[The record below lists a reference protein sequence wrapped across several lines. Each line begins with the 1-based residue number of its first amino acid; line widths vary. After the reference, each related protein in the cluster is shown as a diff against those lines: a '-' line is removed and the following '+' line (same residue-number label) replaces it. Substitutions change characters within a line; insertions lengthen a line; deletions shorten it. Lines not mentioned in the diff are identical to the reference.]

1 MKIKIYG
8 VILASTLFFSF
19 TALNLKYKSIQ
30 NNPKIVENNVFYS
43 FLFEF
48 NNKIYDT
55 FFKNRENHQKK
66 DNVFLIDIDEES
78 VRELGRWPWS
88 REVIATIWDNAM
100 KNGVKVIANDI
111 IFSEAQN
118 TKADG
123 RLEEVIKKYPSQIIL
138 GTFGEGL
145 ILYQNPPYQDYCFV
159 ESFRRSGGDKIVT
172 LNATLIFDDTNSQFE
187 QLFFSNELKAIFDD
201 LDQKFEKS
209 YLSQTNK
216 KSVQDLDVYQKNS
229 LISEKGRNLVQYCY
243 RWLTE
248 KDEYL
253 KQAGQELLQSYDNT
267 LNRIPGYEKLSS
279 LSDKIKKF
287 KDDVNQ
293 LLIPQYASWPAN
305 VHEVQTAAEY
315 TATFNADLD
324 FDGVIRHYPLV
335 YRAGNKTNLSFIP
348 SLALQT
354 YLLATG
360 YQAVFYPKL
369 KNNVKTIGNVVI
381 KDLETEKDVMS
392 LPVDSNGRLII
403 NYYGR
408 KNSIPSISARDLFHG
423 DIAEM
428 TVRLNGEPIKDKN
441 NEPVKFKKAEWLK
454 DKAAVIGPTAT
465 GIFDLRNTPVEK
477 DLPGVEIHLS
487 VLGNL
492 FDQTFMRVPTDEIKI
507 SIIVLFF
514 LAATL
519 AGLFLYSNLLVASL
533 YLLLVNYG
541 LYKAAL
547 HNFQRNL
554 YFELLAPTI
563 LFTVSTYIVFL
574 IYIYFFET
582 KKSKEI
588 KNTFSK
594 YVSKEIVEEILKNQE
609 NLELKGQ
616 KLKMTVFFSDIRSF
630 TTLSEEM
637 DPQELSA
644 MLNKYFTPMS
654 EMIFG
659 TNGTIDKF
667 MGDAIM
673 ALFGAPL
680 NYPDHP
686 KKACLAA
693 LKCFEKLA
701 EVNIDFK
708 KRNWPEIK
716 IGIGINTGIM
726 VAGNIG
732 SDQIQSYTVIG
743 DEVNLAQRLESL
755 TKNYHARILISENTY
770 LEVKNDFVA
779 REVDIVR
786 VKGKNRPVK
795 IYELLSQGTSH
806 PEMPFLYQ
814 YQAAIELYYTKK
826 FAEAEKAFAELLK
839 IKPDDYLCQMY
850 LERTQYCKDN
860 AVPETWDGVFD
871 RRKS

>member
-8 VILASTLFFSF
+8 IILAAILFFSF
-19 TALNLKYKSIQ
+19 IGVNLKYKSIQ
-30 NNPKIVENNVFYS
+30 NNPEVVENNIFYS

-48 NNKIYDT
+48 NNKIYDS
-55 FFKNRENHQKK
+55 FFKNKQERQKK
-66 DNVFLIDIDEES
+66 ENVFLIDIDEDS

-88 REVIATIWDNAM
+88 REVIATIWDNSM

-111 IFSEAQN
+111 IFSETQSA
-118 TKADG
+118 KADG
-123 RLEEVIKKYPSQIIL
+123 RLEEVIKKYPSQIVL
-138 GTFGEGL
+138 GTFGEGP

-187 QLFFSNELKAIFDD
+187 QVFFSNELKAIFDD
-201 LDQKFEKS
+201 LDQQFEKS
-209 YLSQTNK
+209 YLQHANK
-216 KSVQDLDVYQKNS
+216 KSVQDLGFYQKNS
-229 LISEKGRNLVQYCY
+229 LVAEKSRNLVQYCY

-248 KDEYL
+248 DDEYL
-253 KQAGQELLQSYDNT
+253 KNAGQELLQSYDST
-267 LNRIPGYEKLSS
+267 LNRIPGYDKISS
-279 LSDKIKKF
+279 LSDKIRRF
-287 KDDVNQ
+287 KEDVNQ

-305 VHEVQTAAEY
+305 VHEIQTAAEY

-324 FDGVIRHYPLV
+324 FDGVIRHYPLI

-369 KNNVKTIGNVVI
+369 ENNIKTIGHVVI
-381 KDLETEKDVMS
+381 KDIEAEKDIMF

-408 KNSIPSISARDLFHG
+408 KNSLPSVSARDLFHN
-423 DIAEM
+423 DNPEI
-428 TVRLNGEPIKDKN
+428 VVHLNNEPIKVN
-441 NEPVKFKKAEWLK
+441 KAEWLRGK
-454 DKAAVIGPTAT
+454 TAVMGPTAT

-492 FDQTFMRVPTDEIKI
+492 FDKTFMQVPADEFKI
-507 SIIVLFF
+507 SVLVLLL
-514 LAATL
+514 LAMTL
-519 AGLFLYSNLLVASL
+519 AGLFLYSNLFAASL
-533 YLLLVNYG
+533 YLLVVNYG
-541 LYKAAL
+541 IYKAVL

-563 LFTVSTYIVFL
+563 LFTISTYIIFL

-582 KKSKEI
+582 RKSKEI
-588 KNTFSK
+588 KRTFSK

-637 DPQELSA
+637 DPQELSS

-673 ALFGAPL
+673 ALFGAPI

-686 KKACLAA
+686 KKACIAA

-701 EVNIDFK
+701 EVNKDFK
-708 KRNWPEIK
+708 KHNWPEIK
-716 IGIGINTGIM
+716 IGIGINTGVM

-770 LEVKNDFVA
+770 LEVKNEFVV

-795 IYELLSQGTSH
+795 IYELICMGTTHSETSFFNDYH
-806 PEMPFLYQ
+806 NSLK
-814 YQAAIELYYTKK
+814 LYYEKK
-826 FAEAEKAFAELLK
+826 FTEAEAAFTRLLK
-839 IKPDDYLCQMY
+839 SKPDDYLCKMY
-850 LERTQYCKDN
+850 LERTQYCQSN
-860 AVPETWDGVFD
+860 TVPEAWDGVFD

>member
-1 MKIKIYG
+1 M
-8 VILASTLFFSF
+8 
-19 TALNLKYKSIQ
+19 LNYKYKSIQ
-30 NNPKIVENNVFYS
+30 NNPEVVENNVFYS

-55 FFKNRENHQKK
+55 FFKNKEERQKS
-66 DNVFLIDIDEES
+66 DNVFLIDIDEDS

-88 REVIATIWDNAM
+88 REIIATIWENSL

-118 TKADG
+118 KQADG
-123 RLEEVIKKYPSQIIL
+123 RLEEVIKKYPAQIIL
-138 GTFGEGL
+138 GTFGEGP
-145 ILYQNPPYQDYCFV
+145 ITYGNPPYQDYCFV

-172 LNATLIFDDTNSQFE
+172 LNATLTLDDSSSQFE

-201 LDQKFEKS
+201 LDRQFENA
-209 YLSQTNK
+209 YLTRINK
-216 KSVQDLDVYQKNS
+216 KSLQDLNFYQKNS
-229 LISEKGRNLVQYCY
+229 LAAEKSRNLVNYCY
-243 RWLTE
+243 RWLQDD
-248 KDEYL
+248 DEYL
-253 KQAGQELLQSYDNT
+253 KSAGQDLLKAYNASLDRVPEYAKLPS
-267 LNRIPGYEKLSS
+267 LN
-279 LSDKIKKF
+279 DKIKRF

-305 VHEVQTAAEY
+305 VTEIQTAAEY

-324 FDGVIRHYPLV
+324 FDGVIRHYPLI
-335 YRAGNKTNLSFIP
+335 YRSGNKTNLSFIP

-360 YQAVFYPKL
+360 YQAIFYPKVED
-369 KNNVKTIGNVVI
+369 NVKTISNVI
-381 KDLETEKDVMS
+381 IRDIENEKDVTS
-392 LPVDSNGRLII
+392 LPIDSNGRLNI

-408 KNSIPSISARDLFHG
+408 KNSIPYVSARDLFHN
-423 DIAEM
+423 DNPEM
-428 TVRLNGEPIKDKN
+428 VIHLNGQPKTVN
-441 NEPVKFKKAEWLK
+441 KKIWLK
-454 DKAAVIGPTAT
+454 DKAAVMGPTAT

-477 DLPGVEIHLS
+477 DLPGVEIHLT

-492 FDQTFMRVPTDEIKI
+492 FDQTFMKVSQDEFKI
-507 SIIVLFF
+507 SVFVLLF
-514 LAATL
+514 LATTIV
-519 AGLFLYSNLLVASL
+519 GLFLYSNLLFASL
-533 YLLLVNYG
+533 YLLVVNYG
-541 LYKAAL
+541 IYKVAL
-547 HNFQRNL
+547 HNFSRNL
-554 YFELLAPTI
+554 YFELLAPTVI
-563 LFTVSTYIVFL
+563 FTISIYIVFL

-582 KKSKEI
+582 RKSKEI

-637 DPQELSA
+637 DPQELSS

-654 EMIFG
+654 EIIFG
-659 TNGTIDKF
+659 SNGTIDKF

-686 KKACLAA
+686 QKACLAA
-693 LKCFEKLA
+693 LRCIEKLA
-701 EVNIDFK
+701 EVNVDFK
-708 KRNWPEIK
+708 KRNWPELK
-716 IGIGINTGIM
+716 IGIGLNTGIM

-743 DEVNLAQRLESL
+743 DEVNLGQRVESL
-755 TKNYHARILISENTY
+755 TKNYKAQILISENTY
-770 LEVKNDFVA
+770 TEVKNEFVV
-779 REVDIVR
+779 REVDNVR
-786 VKGKNRPVK
+786 VKGKNRAVK
-795 IYELLSQGTSH
+795 IYELLAQGNSH
-806 PEMPFLYQ
+806 PEMAFLNSYHQ
-814 YQAAIELYYTKK
+814 AIELFYSKK
-826 FAEAEKAFAELLK
+826 FNQAEKAFADLLK
-839 IKPDDYLCQMY
+839 QKPEDFLSQMY
-850 LERTQYCKDN
+850 LERSVYCKEN
-860 AVPETWDGVFD
+860 PVPESWDGVFE

>member
-1 MKIKIYG
+1 MKNKIYG
-8 VILASTLFFSF
+8 FILATILFFSF
-19 TALNLKYKSIQ
+19 ITLNFKYKSIQ
-30 NNPKIVENNVFYS
+30 NNPEAVEHSAIYS
-43 FLFEF
+43 YLFEF
-48 NNKIYDT
+48 NNQIYDT
-55 FFKNRENHQKK
+55 FFKHKDSKQKEE
-66 DNVFLIDIDEES
+66 NVFLIDIDEDS

-111 IFSEAQN
+111 IFSESQN

-138 GTFGEGL
+138 GTFGEGP
-145 ILYQNPPYQDYCFV
+145 IRYENPPYQDYCFV
-159 ESFRRSGGDKIVT
+159 EAFRRNGGDKIVT
-172 LNATLIFDDTNSQFE
+172 LNAHLAFDDKASQFE
-187 QLFFSNELKAIFDD
+187 QIFFTNELKAVFDD
-201 LDQKFEKS
+201 LDQKFEAS
-209 YLSQTNK
+209 YLNHINK
-216 KSVQDLDVYQKNS
+216 KSSSELDTYQKNS
-229 LISEKGRNLVQYCY
+229 LAAEKGRNLIGFCY

-248 KDEYL
+248 DDEYL
-253 KQAGQELLQSYDNT
+253 KSQDAGLLQSYDNT
-267 LNRIPGYEKLSS
+267 LNRIAEYEKLSS
-279 LSDKIKKF
+279 VTEKLNKF
-287 KDDVNQ
+287 KADVNK
-293 LLIPQYASWPAN
+293 LLVPQYASWPAN
-305 VHEVQTAAEY
+305 VNEIQLAAEN

-324 FDGVIRHYPLV
+324 FDGVIRHYPLI

-354 YLLATG
+354 YSVATG
-360 YQAVFYPKL
+360 YQAVFTPKL
-369 KNNVKTIGNVVI
+369 EKGIKTIGSVTV
-381 KDLETEKDVMS
+381 KDPETEKDVMI
-392 LPVDSNGRLII
+392 LPVDSNGRLMV

-408 KNSIPSISARDLFHG
+408 ANSIPYVSARDLFHN
-423 DIAEM
+423 DNPEM
-428 TVRLNGEPIKDKN
+428 FIRLKGEAIK
-441 NEPVKFKKAEWLK
+441 VKKADWLK
-454 DKAAVIGPTAT
+454 NKSAVMGPTAT

-487 VLGNL
+487 VLANL
-492 FDQTFMRVPTDEIKI
+492 FDQSFMQVSKNEFQI
-507 SIIVLFF
+507 SIFVLLF
-514 LAATL
+514 LVITIG
-519 AGLFLYSNLLVASL
+519 GLFLYSNLLIASIYLLAVNYSL
-533 YLLLVNYG
+533 YKIA
-541 LYKAAL
+541 LY
-547 HNFQRNL
+547 NFQNNL
-554 YFELLAPTI
+554 HFELLAPTI
-563 LFTVSTYIVFL
+563 LSTLTTYLVFL

-582 KKSKEI
+582 RKSKEI

-637 DPQELSA
+637 DPQELSL

-686 KKACLAA
+686 QKACLAA

-701 EVNIDFK
+701 EVNQEFK
-708 KRNWPEIK
+708 ARNWPELK
-716 IGIGINTGIM
+716 IGIGINTGVM

-755 TKNYHARILISENTY
+755 TKTYHARILISENTY
-770 LEVKNDFVA
+770 LAIKDEFIA

-795 IYELLSQGTSH
+795 IYELLAQGTSYSDSD
-806 PEMPFLYQ
+806 FLNNYHRALKLFYDKQ
-814 YQAAIELYYTKK
+814 FSESEAA
-826 FAEAEKAFAELLK
+826 FSELLK
-839 IKPDDYLCQMY
+839 IRSDDYLSKMY
-850 LERTQYCKDN
+850 LERSQYCKDN
-860 AVPETWDGVFD
+860 VVPDSWDGVFD

>member
-8 VILASTLFFSF
+8 IILASILFFSF

-30 NNPKIVENNVFYS
+30 NNPEVVENNVFYS

-55 FFKNRENHQKK
+55 FFKNKEERQKK
-66 DNVFLIDIDEES
+66 ETAFLIDIDEDS

-118 TKADG
+118 SKADG
-123 RLEEVIKKYPSQIIL
+123 RLEEVLKKYPSQIIL
-138 GTFGEGL
+138 GTFGEGP

-172 LNATLIFDDTNSQFE
+172 LNATLTFDDTNSQFE
-187 QLFFSNELKAIFDD
+187 QVFFSNELKAIFDD
-201 LDQKFEKS
+201 LDQQFEKI
-209 YLSQTNK
+209 YLQSVNK
-216 KSVQDLDVYQKNS
+216 KSVQELDVYQKNS
-229 LISEKGRNLVQYCY
+229 LIADKSRNLVQYCY
-243 RWLTE
+243 RWLSE
-248 KDEYL
+248 DDEYL
-253 KQAGQELLQSYDNT
+253 KDAGQELLKAYDNT
-267 LNRIPGYEKLSS
+267 LNRIPGYDKLPS
-279 LSDKIKKF
+279 LSDKVKRF

-305 VHEVQTAAEY
+305 VHEIQTAAEY

-324 FDGVIRHYPLV
+324 FDGVIRHYPLI

-354 YLLATG
+354 YLLTTG

-369 KNNVKTIGNVVI
+369 ENNIKTIASVVI
-381 KDLETEKDVMS
+381 KDIETEKDVMS

-408 KNSIPSISARDLFHG
+408 KNSIPYVSARDLFHN
-423 DIAEM
+423 DNPEM
-428 TVRLNGEPIKDKN
+428 VVHLNGEPTK
-441 NEPVKFKKAEWLK
+441 VKKAEWLK
-454 DKAAVIGPTAT
+454 DKAAVMGPTAT

-492 FDQTFMRVPTDEIKI
+492 FDQTFMRVPADEVKI

-519 AGLFLYSNLLVASL
+519 AGLFLYSNLFIASL

-541 LYKAAL
+541 LYKMAL

-563 LFTVSTYIVFL
+563 LFTISTYIVFL

-582 KKSKEI
+582 RKSKEI

-644 MLNKYFTPMS
+644 MLNRYFTPMS
-654 EMIFG
+654 ETIFG

-686 KKACLAA
+686 KKACIAA

-701 EVNIDFK
+701 EVNEDFK

-716 IGIGINTGIM
+716 IGIGINTGVM

-755 TKNYHARILISENTY
+755 TKSYKARILISENTY
-770 LEVKNDFVA
+770 LEVKNEFVA
-779 REVDIVR
+779 REVDVVR

-795 IYELLSQGTSH
+795 IYELISMGTSH
-806 PEMPFLYQ
+806 PEMPFFDSYHKALNLFYD
-814 YQAAIELYYTKK
+814 KK
-826 FAEAEKAFAELLK
+826 FAEAEAAFLDLLK
-839 IKPDDYLCQMY
+839 TKPDDYLCQMY
-850 LERTQYCKDN
+850 LERTEYSKSN
-860 AVPETWDGVFD
+860 PVPDSWDGVFD

>member
-1 MKIKIYG
+1 MKIKLYG
-8 VILASTLFFSF
+8 IILATLLFLSF
-19 TALNLKYKSIQ
+19 VTLNYKYKSIQ
-30 NNPKIVENNVFYS
+30 NNPELVESNVFYS

-55 FFKNRENHQKK
+55 FFKNKESRQKTE
-66 DNVFLIDIDEES
+66 NVFLIDIDENS

-88 REVIATIWDNAM
+88 REIIATIWDNSM
-100 KNGVKVIANDI
+100 KNGVKIIANDI

-118 TKADG
+118 KKADG
-123 RLEEVIKKYPSQIIL
+123 RLEEVIKKYPAQIIL
-138 GTFGEGL
+138 GTFGEGP
-145 ILYQNPPYQDYCFV
+145 IRYENPPYQDYCFV

-172 LNATLIFDDTNSQFE
+172 LNATLTFDDTNSQFE
-187 QLFFSNELKAIFDD
+187 QLFFTNELKAIFDN
-201 LDQKFEKS
+201 LDQQFEAA
-209 YLSQTNK
+209 YLKRTNK
-216 KSVQDLDVYQKNS
+216 SSLKDLNIYQKNS
-229 LISEKGRNLVQYCY
+229 LLSEKSSNLVEYCN
-243 RWLTE
+243 RWLQDN
-248 KDEYL
+248 DEYL
-253 KQAGQELLQSYDNT
+253 KDASQGLLQSYNST
-267 LNRIPGYEKLSS
+267 LDRVAGFEKLPS

-287 KDDVNQ
+287 KDEVNQ

-305 VHEVQTAAEY
+305 VDEVQTAAEY
-315 TATFNADLD
+315 TATFNADID
-324 FDGVIRHYPLV
+324 FDGVIRHYPLI

-360 YQAVFYPKL
+360 YQAIFIPKL
-369 KNNVKTIGNVVI
+369 ENNIKTISNVVI
-381 KDLETEKDVMS
+381 RDNENEKDVMS

-408 KNSIPSISARDLFHG
+408 KNSIPYVSARELFHN
-423 DIAEM
+423 DNPEI
-428 TVRLNGEPIKDKN
+428 VVQLNGRATK
-441 NEPVKFKKAEWLK
+441 VKKAEWLK
-454 DKAAVIGPTAT
+454 GKSAVMGPTAT
-465 GIFDLRNTPVEK
+465 GIFDLRNTPVEN

-492 FDQTFMRVPTDEIKI
+492 FDQSFTKIPQNEFKSSVAVLLFLTITFG
-507 SIIVLFF
+507 
-514 LAATL
+514 
-519 AGLFLYSNLLVASL
+519 GLFLYSNLLIASTYLLVVNYSL
-533 YLLLVNYG
+533 YKIAHFYFN
-541 LYKAAL
+541 K
-547 HNFQRNL
+547 NS

-563 LFTVSTYIVFL
+563 IFTLVFYL
-574 IYIYFFET
+574 IFLVYIYFFET
-582 KKSKEI
+582 RKSKEI

-616 KLKMTVFFSDIRSF
+616 KLNMTVFFSDIRSF
-630 TTLSEEM
+630 TTLSETM
-637 DPQELSA
+637 DPQELSL

-686 KKACLAA
+686 QKACLAA
-693 LKCFEKLA
+693 LKCFDKLA
-701 EVNIDFK
+701 EMNVDFK

-716 IGIGINTGIM
+716 IGIGLNTGIM

-755 TKNYHARILISENTY
+755 TKSYHARILISENTY
-770 LEVKNDFVA
+770 SAVKNEFYA
-779 REVDIVR
+779 REVDYVR
-786 VKGKNRPVK
+786 VKGKNRAVK
-795 IYELLSQGTSH
+795 IYELISHGTH
-806 PEMPFLYQ
+806 HVDMPFFDSYH
-814 YQAAIELYYTKK
+814 QALRLFFTKN
-826 FAEAEKAFAELLK
+826 FSEAESEFTELLK
-839 IKPDDYLCQMY
+839 QKPEDFLCQMY
-850 LERTQYCKDN
+850 LERARYCQTIT
-860 AVPETWDGVFD
+860 VPENWDGVFE
-871 RRKS
+871 RLKV

>member
-1 MKIKIYG
+1 MKIKLYG
-8 VILASTLFFSF
+8 IILAALLFLSFVMLNFS
-19 TALNLKYKSIQ
+19 YKSIQ
-30 NNPKIVENNVFYS
+30 NNPELVENNTFYS

-55 FFKNRENHQKK
+55 FFKNKQERQKSE
-66 DNVFLIDIDEES
+66 NVFLIDIDEDS

-88 REVIATIWDNAM
+88 REIIATIWDNSM

-118 TKADG
+118 KKADG
-123 RLEEVIKKYPSQIIL
+123 RLEEVIKKYPAQIIL
-138 GTFGEGL
+138 GTFGEGP
-145 ILYQNPPYQDYCFV
+145 ILYENPPYQDYCFV

-172 LNATLIFDDTNSQFE
+172 LNATLTFDDSNSQFE
-187 QLFFSNELKAIFDD
+187 QLFFSNELKAIFDNLDEQFEAAYLKRINKTSLKD
-201 LDQKFEKS
+201 LDF
-209 YLSQTNK
+209 
-216 KSVQDLDVYQKNS
+216 YQKNS
-229 LISEKGRNLVQYCY
+229 LAAEKSRNLVNYCY
-243 RWLTE
+243 RWLQDD
-248 KDEYL
+248 DEYL
-253 KQAGQELLQSYDNT
+253 KDASQGLLKSYDST
-267 LNRIPGYEKLSS
+267 LNRIAGFEKLPS
-279 LSDKIKKF
+279 LNDKIKKF
-287 KDDVNQ
+287 KEDVNQ

-305 VHEVQTAAEY
+305 INEVQTAAEY
-315 TATFNADLD
+315 TATFNAYLD
-324 FDGVIRHYPLV
+324 FDGVIRHYPLI

-360 YQAVFYPKL
+360 YQAVFIPKL
-369 KNNVKTIGNVVI
+369 ENNVKTISNVI
-381 KDLETEKDVMS
+381 IRDNENEKDVMT
-392 LPVDSNGRLII
+392 LPIDSNGRLII

-408 KNSIPSISARDLFHG
+408 KNSIPYVSARELFH
-423 DIAEM
+423 DDNPEM
-428 TVRLNGEPIKDKN
+428 VIHLNGEPIKVN
-441 NEPVKFKKAEWLK
+441 KKEWLK
-454 DKAAVIGPTAT
+454 GKSAVLGPTAT

-487 VLGNL
+487 VLANL
-492 FDQTFMRVPTDEIKI
+492 FDQSFTKIPRNEFKI
-507 SIIVLFF
+507 SIAALLF
-514 LAATL
+514 LTVTMV
-519 AGLFLYSNLLVASL
+519 GLFLYTNLLIASIYLIVINYVIYKVAL
-533 YLLLVNYG
+533 F
-541 LYKAAL
+541 
-547 HNFQRNL
+547 NFSHNL

-563 LFTVSTYIVFL
+563 LFTASIYIVFL

-582 KKSKEI
+582 RKSKEI

-616 KLKMTVFFSDIRSF
+616 KLNMTVFFSDIRSF
-630 TTLSEEM
+630 TTLSEQM
-637 DPQELSA
+637 DPQELSL

-686 KKACLAA
+686 QKACLAA

-701 EVNIDFK
+701 EMNEDFK

-716 IGIGINTGIM
+716 IGIGLNTGIM

-743 DEVNLAQRLESL
+743 DEVNLGQRLESL
-755 TKNYHARILISENTY
+755 TKSYQVKILISESTY
-770 LEVKNDFVA
+770 LAVKAEFVA
-779 REVDIVR
+779 REVDFVR
-786 VKGKNRPVK
+786 VKGKNRAVK
-795 IYELLSQGTSH
+795 IYELISQGTNHKDMVYFDSYH
-806 PEMPFLYQ
+806 VALNLFFS
-814 YQAAIELYYTKK
+814 KK
-826 FAEAEKAFAELLK
+826 FNEAEVAFTDLLK
-839 IKPDDYLCQMY
+839 QKPEDYLCQMY
-850 LERTQYCKDN
+850 LERSQYCQK
-860 AVPETWDGVFD
+860 VPVPADWDGVFE
-871 RRKS
+871 RLKT